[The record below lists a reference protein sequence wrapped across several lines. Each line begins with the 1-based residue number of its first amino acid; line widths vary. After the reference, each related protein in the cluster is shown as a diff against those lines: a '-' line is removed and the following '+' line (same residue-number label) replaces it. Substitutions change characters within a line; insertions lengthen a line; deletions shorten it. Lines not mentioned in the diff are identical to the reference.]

1 MNGWA
6 KSGESGCGER
16 AQTIYELALEQ
27 YEQGDVDASPNS
39 FTYSALLG
47 KSSKVTIR
55 YFKSSFQTH
64 NYSLFTQ
71 LYEYT
76 MTAS

>member
-16 AQTIYELALEQ
+16 AQTIYELAVEQ

-47 KSSKVTIR
+47 KFS
-55 YFKSSFQTH
+55 
-64 NYSLFTQ
+64 
-71 LYEYT
+71 
-76 MTAS
+76 